1 MCSPSATET
10 VLVSAWQSLHRLAP
24 SFYATRR
31 VSGGLLVP
39 IALNAWW
46 DFCILSADLGEG
58 AAATTSLFTGAVI
71 LVVLFLLALA
81 GYRLWQPRQ
90 ASSTADATDGVA

>member
-1 MCSPSATET
+1 
-10 VLVSAWQSLHRLAP
+10 
-24 SFYATRR
+24 
-31 VSGGLLVP
+31 
-39 IALNAWW
+39 
-46 DFCILSADLGEG
+46 LSADLGEG